1 MQTVIEEDSAAVP
14 LILLAVMF
22 GVLLGAGLG
31 LAYMGGLFTT
41 KKVADADH
49 KRVPPQTALIVPAR

>member
-1 MQTVIEEDSAAVP
+1 MKTVIEEDSPAVP

-41 KKVADADH
+41 KEVADTDP
-49 KRVPPQTALIVPAR
+49 KRVPPQAALIVPAR